1 MDLEQVLR
9 KAGESIRESI
19 RLRLPINEAVVKQ
32 SILFPVLD
40 ELGWD
45 VTNAQEVVPEFKVVK
60 GKVDYA
66 LCKTA
71 ESPLVFIE
79 AKKLDEVK
87 SKAEKQLFGMVGS
100 EAEKQLFKYN
110 SKENVPLLVL
120 TDGSIWNLYL
130 RRTDDD
136 STRRNFIMRKFLHM
150 ELSREEKIP
159 EYARF
164 LETYLQKDR
173 VLSGDARREA
183 EKRDEALDGIRRTWE
198 SLLETPDDMLC
209 NLLVKQVK
217 KGGAKPNP
225 ADVKEFLR
233 TAAIPLR
240 LGLCCNWP
248 QADVKEF
255 LRTAAINSGS
265 RVLSL
270 AENKLARKKKAAKTT
285 RKKTTRKKTARKK
298 TAKKVARPMSSP
310 ARSDSAQKRKSRQ
323 SKILGFILDGQ
334 EKNCGAGIQT
344 LAEVLRE
351 FQRRD
356 AGFIER
362 FAPKTE
368 GTKNR
373 LVAQNR
379 DDLYRD
385 SSETDYSVKLEN
397 GWWMGTHR
405 RTPEILKYIKTAC
418 EVVGVQFGS
427 QLTLIER

>member
-9 KAGESIRESI
+9 EAVENI
-19 RLRLPINEAVVKQ
+19 RLRPPINEDGVIQ
-32 SILFPVLD
+32 SVLLPVLNA
-40 ELGWD
+40 LGWD
-45 VTNAQEVVPEFKVVK
+45 VKNTQEVVPQFKVVD
-60 GKVDYA
+60 GKVDRA
-66 LCKTA
+66 LCQTA

-79 AKKLDEVK
+79 AKKLGEVK
-87 SKAEKQLFGMVGS
+87 SPAEKQLFGVVDS
-100 EAEKQLFKYN
+100 EAEKQLFGYA

-120 TDGSIWNLYL
+120 TDGNIWNLYL
-130 RRTDDD
+130 RRSDDD
-136 STRRNFIMRKFLHM
+136 PTRRNFIMRKFYHM
-150 ELSREEKIP
+150 ELRSHEEKIP

-183 EKRDEALDGIRRTWE
+183 EQRDEALDGIRRTWE

-233 TAAIPLR
+233 TAAI
-240 LGLCCNWP
+240 
-248 QADVKEF
+248 
-255 LRTAAINSGS
+255 NSGS
-265 RVLSL
+265 TVLGL
-270 AENKLARKKKAAKTT
+270 DGKNLARKKTT
-285 RKKTTRKKTARKK
+285 RKKTTRKKTTRKKTTRKK

-310 ARSDSAQKRKSRQ
+310 ARPGSAQKHKSGQ

-334 EKNCGAGIQT
+334 ERNCGAGIQT

-356 AGFIER
+356 TRFIER
-362 FAPKTE
+362 FAPRTE
-368 GTKNR
+368 GTKKR
-373 LVAQNR
+373 LVARERN
-379 DDLYRD
+379 DLRMD
-385 SSETDYSVKLEN
+385 SYETDHFVELEN
-397 GWWMGTHR
+397 GWWMETQRGT
-405 RTPEILKYIKTAC
+405 TEMLKYIKTAC
-418 EVVGVQFGS
+418 KVAGVQFGS